1 MKYDFFDSK
10 IEKEYLQNPTKSYSD
25 ISKSVGCSKSM
36 VQKWFR
42 VHNVHRDRIAQ
53 QKLNN
58 TNRNKNILITEK
70 VKEILIGTLL
80 GDSSISKYRRCC
92 ESVKIL
98 NSRICCGHSLK
109 QKEYVKYLCNLISNE
124 GLKVNYTEDN
134 ISHKSKIN
142 DRCIETIGECRMDVV
157 RNIAFNSWRDEWYP
171 NDKKIVPKTIS
182 EYISPLTIA
191 IWYMDDGSK
200 NNSSYYLH
208 TEGFTEDDV
217 DYLRYILE
225 EKYNLITSRHNL
237 RGKPTIYISMKS
249 RKHFTNLIKP
259 YICESMMYKIWND

>member
-36 VQKWFR
+36 VQKWFH

-98 NSRICCGHSLK
+98 NSRICCGHFL
-109 QKEYVKYLCNLISNE
+109 LNHIF
-124 GLKVNYTEDN
+124 VNQ
-134 ISHKSKIN
+134 
-142 DRCIETIGECRMDVV
+142 
-157 RNIAFNSWRDEWYP
+157 
-171 NDKKIVPKTIS
+171 
-182 EYISPLTIA
+182 
-191 IWYMDDGSK
+191 
-200 NNSSYYLH
+200 
-208 TEGFTEDDV
+208 
-217 DYLRYILE
+217 
-225 EKYNLITSRHNL
+225 
-237 RGKPTIYISMKS
+237 
-249 RKHFTNLIKP
+249 
-259 YICESMMYKIWND
+259 